1 MKDFDFAKRLF
12 ELRKNAN
19 LSQQQLANELKI
31 TNKAISKWET
41 GSAMPTIPQLVKLS
55 EIFNISIDDLVKK
68 QQSGDKKIYKIVIT
82 GGPCAGKTTAL
93 SYIQETFT
101 KKGFFVMII
110 PETAS
115 ELILAGITPWT
126 IDNNLNFEYYIL
138 KHQIE
143 KEKLFLEAAK
153 HIANYDKVLVVC
165 DRGTLDCKP
174 YMSKLEFNH
183 ALKNLNTNEVSLRDN
198 YDAVFH
204 LVTAANGAK
213 DYYTLENNKARY
225 ETIDEAL
232 EKDQKTISAWTGHP
246 HFRVIDNSTDFAN
259 KLKRLKGEIIS
270 FLGDDVPYEIER
282 KFLIEYPNIEK
293 LEKQQNCQKVEIIQT
308 YLKEKN
314 GVETRIRQR

>member
-19 LSQQQLANELKI
+19 LSQQQLASELNI

-41 GSAMPTIPQLVKLS
+41 GSAMPTIPQLIKLS
-55 EIFNISIDDLVKK
+55 EIFSISIDELLKK
-68 QQSGDKKIYKIVIT
+68 QQFGDKKIYKIVIT

-93 SYIQETFT
+93 SYIQQNLTN
-101 KKGFFVMII
+101 KGFFVMII

-115 ELILAGITPWT
+115 ELILGGITPWT

-138 KHQIE
+138 KQQIE

-153 HIANYDKVLVVC
+153 HVANYNKVIILC
-165 DRGTLDCKP
+165 DRGTLDCKS
-174 YMSKLEFNH
+174 YMSKLEFNQ
-183 ALKNLNTNEVSLRDN
+183 ALKFLNTNEVSLRDS

-213 DYYTLENNKARY
+213 DFYTLENNKARY
-225 ETIDEAL
+225 ETVEEAL

-246 HFRVIDNSTDFAN
+246 HFRIIDNSTDFAN
-259 KLKRLKGEIIS
+259 KLKRLKNEIIS
-270 FLGDDVPYEIER
+270 FLGEDVPYEI
-282 KFLIEYPNIEK
+282 
-293 LEKQQNCQKVEIIQT
+293 
-308 YLKEKN
+308 
-314 GVETRIRQR
+314 